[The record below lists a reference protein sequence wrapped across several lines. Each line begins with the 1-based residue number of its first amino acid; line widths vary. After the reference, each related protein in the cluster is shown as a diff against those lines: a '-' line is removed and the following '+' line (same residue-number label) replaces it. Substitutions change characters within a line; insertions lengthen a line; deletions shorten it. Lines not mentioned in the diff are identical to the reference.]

1 MLKRQARAVAVGLRL
16 MDLTLIA
23 FAFPLAYAVRD
34 GLVTASLP
42 GLYPIARYWPFVA
55 LSLLLWIGAAS
66 IARVYDVYRTRSITS
81 ELFRMSRAVG
91 VQALLVA
98 AAGFLLHQHDVSRLL
113 VGIYLVISWALLG
126 GSRVVVRLV
135 AHAVRRRGY
144 NTRTFAVVGTDD
156 LSLDLH
162 EALLSRAHWGYE
174 FAGFV
179 LDGRGPTAKLPGKVL
194 GSLDEL
200 AQVLERHV
208 IDLVVISAAPDR
220 MKDLE
225 RAVAICDE
233 QGVPVKLALNLLPAR
248 DAHLEVEE
256 LEGIPLLSLASG
268 PQDLIPLLAK
278 RAFDITLSV
287 LGLVLLSPLLAFV
300 AVAVRLD
307 SPGPVLFRQRR
318 VGLNGREFT
327 LYKFRSMRVGA
338 EDELHALQ
346 AHNEADGPVFKMR
359 EDPRVTGVGRFI
371 RRMSIDELPQ
381 LWNVFRGEMSVV
393 GPRPPIPEEVRRYQ
407 RWQRR
412 RLSMKPGITCT
423 WQVSGRSDLEFDR
436 WMELDLAYIDSWSL
450 WGDLQIVARTIPAVL
465 LRRGAR

>member
-1 MLKRQARAVAVGLRL
+1 
-16 MDLTLIA
+16 
-23 FAFPLAYAVRD
+23 
-34 GLVTASLP
+34 
-42 GLYPIARYWPFVA
+42 
-55 LSLLLWIGAAS
+55 
-66 IARVYDVYRTRSITS
+66 
-81 ELFRMSRAVG
+81 
-91 VQALLVA
+91 
-98 AAGFLLHQHDVSRLL
+98 
-113 VGIYLVISWALLG
+113 
-126 GSRVVVRLV
+126 
-135 AHAVRRRGY
+135 
-144 NTRTFAVVGTDD
+144 
-156 LSLDLH
+156 
-162 EALLSRAHWGYE
+162 
-174 FAGFV
+174 
-179 LDGRGPTAKLPGKVL
+179 VL
-194 GSLDEL
+194 GSVDEL

-208 IDLVVISAAPDR
+208 IDMVVISAAPDR

-225 RAVAICDE
+225 RVVAVCDE
-233 QGVPVKLALNLLPAR
+233 QGVPVKLALDLLPAR

-268 PQDLIPLLAK
+268 PQDVIPLLAK

-287 LGLVLLSPLLAFV
+287 LGFVLLSPILAIV
-300 AVAVRLD
+300 AVAVRVD

-318 VGLNGREFT
+318 IGLNGREFT

-338 EDELHALQ
+338 EDELHALRE
-346 AHNEADGPVFKMR
+346 HNEADGPVFKMR

-371 RRMSIDELPQ
+371 RRTSIDELPQ
-381 LWNVFRGEMSVV
+381 LWNVLRGEMSVV
-393 GPRPPIPEEVRRYQ
+393 GPRPPLPDEVKRYQ

>member
-1 MLKRQARAVAVGLRL
+1 

-34 GLVTASLP
+34 GLITASLP
-42 GLYPIARYWPFVA
+42 GLYPIARYWPIVA

-179 LDGRGPTAKLPGKVL
+179 LDGAPPPEKLPGKVL

-220 MKDLE
+220 MKYLE
-225 RAVAICDE
+225 RAVAVCDE
-233 QGVPVKLALNLLPAR
+233 QGVPVKLALDLLPAR
-248 DAHLEVEE
+248 DAHIEVEE

-287 LGLVLLSPLLAFV
+287 LGLALLSPLLAIV
-300 AVAVRLD
+300 AIAVRLD

-338 EDELHALQ
+338 EDELHALR

-381 LWNVFRGEMSVV
+381 LWNVLRGEMSVV

>member
-1 MLKRQARAVAVGLRL
+1 
-16 MDLTLIA
+16 
-23 FAFPLAYAVRD
+23 
-34 GLVTASLP
+34 
-42 GLYPIARYWPFVA
+42 
-55 LSLLLWIGAAS
+55 
-66 IARVYDVYRTRSITS
+66 
-81 ELFRMSRAVG
+81 
-91 VQALLVA
+91 
-98 AAGFLLHQHDVSRLL
+98 
-113 VGIYLVISWALLG
+113 
-126 GSRVVVRLV
+126 
-135 AHAVRRRGY
+135 
-144 NTRTFAVVGTDD
+144 
-156 LSLDLH
+156 
-162 EALLSRAHWGYE
+162 
-174 FAGFV
+174 
-179 LDGRGPTAKLPGKVL
+179 
-194 GSLDEL
+194 
-200 AQVLERHV
+200 
-208 IDLVVISAAPDR
+208 

-225 RAVAICDE
+225 RAVSICDE
-233 QGVPVKLALNLLPAR
+233 QGVPVKLALDLLPAR
-248 DAHLEVEE
+248 NAHIEVEE

-278 RAFDITLSV
+278 RA
-287 LGLVLLSPLLAFV
+287 
-300 AVAVRLD
+300 VAVRFD

-338 EDELHALQ
+338 EDELHGLR

-436 WMELDLAYIDSWSL
+436 WMELDLAYIDTWSL